1 MELFLLRHGIAE
13 LRHPEIPDAGRK
25 LTPKGEK
32 QLRRV
37 LETAK
42 RSGVEPQLILTS
54 PLRRAQQTAAIASE
68 LLDCSRIRETRALLP
83 EASPERI
90 WKELEDYLEPSGDVT
105 RVLLAGHEP
114 HLSSLLGFLMG
125 APMNVDFKKS
135 ALVRVTTR
143 ETRDHPAGVLKWILT
158 PRLSR

>member
-1 MELFLLRHGIAE
+1 MDLFLLRHGIAE
-13 LRHPEIPDAGRK
+13 LRHFEIPDASRK

-37 LETAK
+37 LETAR

-68 LLDCSRIRETRALLP
+68 LLACSRIRETRALLP
-83 EASPERI
+83 EASPELI
-90 WKELEDYLEPSGDVT
+90 WKELEDYGDVS

-125 APMNVDFKKS
+125 APMNVDFKKA
-135 ALVRVTTR
+135 ALARVSTEDTW
-143 ETRDHPAGVLKWILT
+143 DHPSGVLKWMLT
-158 PRLSR
+158 PGLTR